1 MSGNTDPLSLFH
13 PLVADWFRERVG
25 VPTDPQ
31 ARAWPEI
38 AAGKHVL
45 VTAPTGS
52 GKTLTAFLWA
62 IDRLLTGKWQP
73 GKLRVL
79 YISPLKALNVDVERN
94 LSQPLAELAA
104 RFEAGGLERPEVRTA
119 VRSGDTPAAERQ
131 RLVRHP
137 PEILIT
143 TPESLNLLLTSKAG
157 RTLFDGLE
165 TVILDEIH
173 AVAGTKRGV
182 HLMTAVERLT
192 LLAGDFQRVALSA
205 TVKPLERVAELV
217 GGLEMV
223 PEGEAVRYRPRPV
236 EIVRSDAEK
245 RYEVK
250 VRFPAGATIEQE
262 GGSFWD
268 ALVPQLVSRVGANR
282 STLLFTNSRRM
293 TEKVTR
299 FLNEAAGCDLAYSH
313 HGSLSKE
320 VRTVVESRLKRG
332 ELPALVATSS
342 LELGIDVGDL
352 DEVLLIQAP
361 KAVSSGVQRI
371 GRAGHRV
378 GEVSRGSIYPTFG
391 RDFLQAAVMAKAVLD
406 QDIEEVR
413 PVANAL
419 DVLAQVILSMTV
431 AEEWQVEE
439 LYAFLRSTH
448 CYRSLSR
455 RAFDLT
461 IEMLAGRYADA
472 RVRELKPRLAFDRVD
487 GTLSARPGVDRLL
500 YLSGGTIP
508 DRGYFT
514 LRVEDSMARLGEL
527 DEEFVWERSVGDT
540 FTLGAQGWRIRQIT
554 HNDVLVAP
562 SRSAAA
568 MAPFWRADERDR
580 DAHLSE
586 RVARFLELA
595 DVRLEEPAFRLLLA
609 EEYAM
614 EPPAAAE
621 LLRLLALQKAA
632 TGALPHRHRLLV
644 EWVGE
649 SAPDGRKQAIF
660 HTFWGGKVNRPFA
673 LALAAAWESRYP
685 TAPIDVMHDDDCV
698 LAVAA
703 GDTSAGEL
711 LSLVSPSDVEL
722 LLRRRLEAT
731 GFFGARFRENAGRAL
746 LLPKAGFRHR
756 TPLWLN
762 RQRAKKLLEAV
773 SRYGDFPLVMETW
786 RTCLEDEFELT
797 ALKARLSELAAGEIA
812 VVEAS
817 TAVASPFAAGLVWK
831 QTNTAMYED
840 DTPLAS
846 RGSGLRPD
854 LLRELVLSSGLKPRL
869 SGGLIEEFE
878 RKVQR
883 LHPGYAPRSSEEVL
897 EWVKERVLM
906 AAEEWSALLAAV
918 ERDAAAQAG
927 ATDEVLRGEEIEGAL
942 SARLVRVLLPGAE
955 VEAICAIETLPR
967 LARALQLEAEDLG
980 ARPIRAGQSEL
991 PAQAQEA
998 IARLAERREQ
1008 PAGATET
1015 PDTLESLERL
1025 LAEWARFFGPFP
1037 NERPAR
1043 FLGGSPGTAIGRRLE
1058 QALENLVVA
1067 QSWVVDTLR
1076 KGSAAMEICDA
1087 ENLETLLR
1095 WARAAARPSFEALP
1109 LAELPLFLAAH
1120 QGLTSPGDSLDDLKL
1135 RLEQLLGFPAPA
1147 AAWEEEL
1154 LPARLAPYYTSWLD
1168 TLLAETDLLWLGVGP
1183 QRLTFAFPGDLEL
1196 VTSEAASPPASEG
1209 SEPPVDEDEGPPAD
1223 TAAPAAGDGDLASL
1237 FPAGD
1242 GRFDLVELVR
1252 RSGLP
1257 SAEVSARLWRLAWQG
1272 RVTNDSFAAVRK
1284 GLLNRFQPVE
1294 EPQSAGSAR
1303 SGPMRPGAMRSGRG
1317 RFDRWQASRPFAG
1330 AWLPLPSPEGPA
1342 DAMESAEQAKERVRL
1357 LLERYGILFRELL
1370 ARELP
1375 AFQWSAAF
1383 RALRLMELSG
1393 EVLAGYFFQGI
1404 PGPQF
1409 VTPGAF
1415 RLLQRGLPEDAS
1427 FWLNALD
1434 PASPCGLD
1442 LEGLKAGLPRRH
1454 PTTHL
1459 VYQGSRPVVVS
1470 KRHGKELAIE
1480 VPPDHPRLPEYLG
1493 LFKVLLTRDF
1503 RPRKSI
1509 EIQTLN
1515 GEPAGKSPYVA
1526 VLADLFGLTRD
1537 PSGVRL
1543 WKRY

>member
-1 MSGNTDPLSLFH
+1 MRAPSDPLALFH
-13 PLVADWFRERVG
+13 PIVADWFRERFG
-25 VPTDPQ
+25 APTDPQ

-38 AAGKHVL
+38 AAGRHVL

-62 IDRLLTGKWQP
+62 IDRLLTGQWQA

-79 YISPLKALNVDVERN
+79 YVSPLKALNVDVERN

-104 RFEAGGLERPEVRTA
+104 RFEASGVVRFGGGRPEIRAA
-119 VRSGDTPAAERQ
+119 VRSGDTPAAERR
-131 RLVRHP
+131 RLLQNP

-182 HLMTAVERLT
+182 HLMTAVERLV
-192 LLAGDFQRVALSA
+192 LLSGEIQRVALSA

-217 GGLEMV
+217 GGLEIV
-223 PEGEAVRYRPRPV
+223 GLGEALHYRPRPV
-236 EIVRSDAEK
+236 TIVRSSAEK

-250 VRFPAGATIEQE
+250 VRFPPGAIGEVE
-262 GGSFWD
+262 GPTVWDAPSFWD
-268 ALVPQLVSRVGANR
+268 VLVPQLAERVRANR
-282 STLLFTNSRRM
+282 STLVFTNSRRM

-299 FLNEAAGCDLAYSH
+299 FLNESAGYDLAYSH

-391 RDFLQAAVMAKAVLD
+391 RDFLQAAVMARAVLE

-413 PVANAL
+413 PVNNAL

-431 AEEWQVEE
+431 AESWQIDE
-439 LYAFLRSTH
+439 LYAFVRSIYS
-448 CYRSLSR
+448 YRALSR

-472 RVRELKPRLAFDRVD
+472 RVLELKPRIAFDRVA
-487 GTLSARPGVDRLL
+487 GTLRARPGVDRLL

-514 LRVEDSMARLGEL
+514 LRVEESMARLGEL

-554 HNDVLVAP
+554 HNDVLVSPAHG
-562 SRSAAA
+562 AAA

-586 RVARFLELA
+586 RVARFLTLA
-595 DVRLEEPAFRLLLA
+595 DARLEEPSFRQAL
-609 EEYAM
+609 EEDYVM
-614 EPPAAAE
+614 EPAAAAE
-621 LLRLLALQKAA
+621 LLRLLAVQRAA
-632 TGALPHRHRLLV
+632 TGVLPHRHRLV
-644 EWVGE
+644 AEWVGE
-649 SAPDGRKQAIF
+649 TAPDGRRQVIL
-660 HTFWGGKVNRPFA
+660 HTFWGGTVNRPFA
-673 LALAAAWESRYP
+673 LALEAAWEARYP
-685 TAPIDVMHDDDCV
+685 MAPIDVVHDDDCV
-698 LAVAA
+698 LVVAA

-711 LSLVSPSDVEL
+711 LSLVSPGEIEL

-756 TPLWLN
+756 TPLWLH

-786 RTCLEDEFELT
+786 RTCLEDAFELEV
-797 ALKARLSELAAGEIA
+797 LKARLTELAAGEI
-812 VVEAS
+812 VVHEAS

-840 DTPLAS
+840 DSPLS
-846 RGSGLRPD
+846 SGPLSGRGSGLRPD

-869 SGGLIEEFE
+869 PGALIEELE
-878 RKVQR
+878 RKLQR
-883 LHPGYAPRSSEEVL
+883 LHPGYAPRTPEEVL
-897 EWVKERVLM
+897 EWVKERVLL
-906 AAEEWSALLAAV
+906 AEDEWSALLAAV
-918 ERDAAAQAG
+918 ERDSTA
-927 ATDEVLRGEEIEGAL
+927 EREGEERLSGEAVEQAL
-942 SARLVRVLLPGAE
+942 ADRLVRVQLPGAE
-955 VEAICAIETLPR
+955 VMGVAAIETLPR
-967 LARALQLEAEDLG
+967 LARGLQLGVEDLG
-980 ARPIRAGQSEL
+980 PRPIHGAESAL
-991 PAQAQEA
+991 SAIAHEA
-998 IARLAERREQ
+998 IARLAVLRE
-1008 PAGATET
+1008 PTSEAAPM
-1015 PDTLESLERL
+1015 PDSLAPLERL

-1037 NERPAR
+1037 NERLTR
-1043 FLGGSPGTAIGRRLE
+1043 LFGSGQPTERRLA
-1058 QALENLVVA
+1058 QAVENLVEA
-1067 QSWVVDTLR
+1067 QRWVVDTLR
-1076 KGSAAMEICDA
+1076 KGSDATEICDA

-1095 WARAAARPSFEALP
+1095 WARAAARPSFAALP
-1109 LAELPLFLAAH
+1109 LAGLPLFLAAH
-1120 QGLTSPGDSLDDLKL
+1120 QGLATPGHSLDDLKL

-1154 LPARLAPYYTSWLD
+1154 LPARLTPYYTSWLD
-1168 TLLAETDLLWLGVGP
+1168 TLLAESELLWVGVAP
-1183 QRLTFAFPGDLEL
+1183 ERLTFAFPGDLEL
-1196 VTSEAASPPASEG
+1196 VAGEVAEAREA
-1209 SEPPVDEDEGPPAD
+1209 DEE
-1223 TAAPAAGDGDLASL
+1223 LASL
-1237 FPAGD
+1237 FPAGE
-1242 GRFDLVELVR
+1242 GRFDLSELVR

-1257 SAEVSARLWRLAWQG
+1257 SAEASARLWRLAWQG

-1284 GLLNRFQPVE
+1284 GLQGRFQPVGT
-1294 EPQSAGSAR
+1294 EPRPAPLH
-1303 SGPMRPGAMRSGRG
+1303 SGRPGRR

-1330 AWLPLPSPEGPA
+1330 AWLPLPSPDPPA
-1342 DAMESAEQAKERVRL
+1342 DAVEREERSKERVRL
-1357 LLERYGILFRELL
+1357 LLGRYGILFRELL

-1375 AFQWSAAF
+1375 AFQWGAAF
-1383 RALRLMELSG
+1383 RSLRVMELSG
-1393 EVLAGYFFQGI
+1393 EVLAGYFFQGV

-1409 VTPGAF
+1409 IAPGAF
-1415 RLLQRGLPEDAS
+1415 RLLERGLPEDAS
-1427 FWLNALD
+1427 FWLTALD

-1442 LEGLKAGLPRRH
+1442 LEGLKTGLPRRH

-1459 VYQGSRPVVVS
+1459 VYQGSRPVVIS
-1470 KRHGKELAIE
+1470 RRRGKELAIS

-1493 LFKVLLTRDF
+1493 FFKVLLTRDF

-1509 EIQTLN
+1509 EVQTIN
-1515 GEPAGKSPYVA
+1515 GEPAGRSPY
-1526 VLADLFGLTRD
+1526 LPLLTELFGLTRD
-1537 PSGVRL
+1537 PAGVRL